1 MKDEI
6 IRLWS
11 SLLENINVGDLA
23 SIASLLL
30 TIFVFFNVRKIKAYY
45 SFTARI
51 PELIDRLT
59 EHTSKLNS
67 YHQEFEN
74 SLQLIDEELAKSE
87 ASLEALQKKVD
98 RPTRTLIKGILEKI
112 SKYKQ
117 TRRKNS
123 DEFWKIY
130 VEMSKVTAKVRDLQ
144 EERKWER

>member
-30 TIFVFFNVRKIKAYY
+30 TIFVFFNVRKIRAYY

-51 PELIDRLT
+51 PGLIDRLR
-59 EHTSKLNS
+59 EHTSGLEN
-67 YHQEFEN
+67 YLRDFGN
-74 SLQLIDEELAKSE
+74 SLQSIDVELAKSE
-87 ASLEALQKKVD
+87 ATLEALQKRVD
-98 RPTRTLIKGILEKI
+98 RPTRTLIKGILEEV
-112 SKYKQ
+112 SKYRQ
-117 TRRKNS
+117 TRRKS
-123 DEFWKIY
+123 IDQLRKIY
-130 VEMSKVTAKVRDLQ
+130 VEMSKITYKVRDLQ

>member
-1 MKDEI
+1 V
-6 IRLWS
+6 
-11 SLLENINVGDLA
+11 N
-23 SIASLLL
+23 
-30 TIFVFFNVRKIKAYY
+30 Y
-45 SFTARI
+45 SR
-51 PELIDRLT
+51 D
-59 EHTSKLNS
+59 
-67 YHQEFEN
+67 FEN
-74 SLQLIDEELAKSE
+74 SLQSIDVELAKSE
-87 ASLEALQKKVD
+87 ATLEALQKKVD